1 MEPITCAYG
10 SEVKVYESSAASGPH
25 IWLNVQTDVG
35 ALTQQKPGEGTA
47 HLTLEQAE
55 LLRDQ
60 LSHLIS
66 HHYQTEDEQEAD
78 TFSVYHMELHGAAE
92 NPSANYTWTGKAVV
106 VARTEEEARETALN
120 HQARGSE
127 RTLKEEG
134 WESDMP
140 VAYDN
145 VQTTWGEPKV
155 LSIQRYYE

>member
-35 ALTQQKPGEGTA
+35 VLTQQKPGEGTA

-66 HHYQTEDEQEAD
+66 HHYQTEGDN
-78 TFSVYHMELHGAAE
+78 TMGAYKLTLTNSLNDGGEEGLLLLMIVA
-92 NPSANYTWTGKAVV
+92 ANSD
-106 VARTEEEARETALN
+106 EEAQETALN
-120 HQARGSE
+120 YKDGENTIRDDGWRVTNSLCIHDLPTSLSE
-127 RTLKEEG
+127 PAVMT
-134 WESDMP
+134 
-140 VAYDN
+140 
-145 VQTTWGEPKV
+145 
-155 LSIQRYYE
+155 IQRYSYE